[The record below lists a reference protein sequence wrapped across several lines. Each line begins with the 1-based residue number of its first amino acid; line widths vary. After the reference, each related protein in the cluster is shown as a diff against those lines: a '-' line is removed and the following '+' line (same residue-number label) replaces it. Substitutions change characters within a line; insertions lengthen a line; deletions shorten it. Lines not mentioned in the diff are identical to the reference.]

1 MKFRLVLAILLIPSL
16 AIAQTRMDST
26 ESPPNVGAG
35 NQMPEPAN
43 SLPQGAGTGGQ
54 TRGGSMTTTVHRR
67 RHVRATSQQNPSA
80 AMSRT
85 EPRSSVN

>member
-1 MKFRLVLAILLIPSL
+1 MKLRFMVIILLLPTM
-16 AIAQTRMDST
+16 AIAQTRMDSA
-26 ESPPNVGAG
+26 ESPPNIGAG

-54 TRGGSMTTTVHRR
+54 VRAGTMSTTVQRR

-85 EPRSSVN
+85 LPRSAVN

>member
-1 MKFRLVLAILLIPSL
+1 MKFRFVVTLLLLPTM
-16 AIAQTRMDST
+16 AMAQTRMDST

-43 SLPQGAGTGGQ
+43 SLPQGAATGGQ
-54 TRGGSMTTTVHRR
+54 TRGGTMSTTVYRR

-85 EPRSSVN
+85 EPRAAVN

>member
-1 MKFRLVLAILLIPSL
+1 MKPGLIVTILLLP
-16 AIAQTRMDST
+16 AMAMAQTRLDST
-26 ESPPNVGAG
+26 ESPPNLGAG

-43 SLPQGAGTGGQ
+43 SLPYGAATGGQ
-54 TRGGSMTTTVHRR
+54 TRAGATTTTVRR
-67 RHVRATSQQNPSA
+67 RAHVRATSQQNPSA

>member
-1 MKFRLVLAILLIPSL
+1 MKMWFVVAVSLLPTLAM
-16 AIAQTRMDST
+16 AQTRMDST
-26 ESPPNVGAG
+26 ESPPNIGAG

-43 SLPQGAGTGGQ
+43 SLPQGAATGGQ
-54 TRGGSMTTTVHRR
+54 TRAGMMGTNVYRR
-67 RHVRATSQQNPSA
+67 AHQRATSKQNPSA